1 MSIRLTVIE
10 LSQLPVSIPPE
21 RAEFV
26 RSLLAIGAQKYH
38 DKHPFHRRM
47 NNGQLSRVELAT
59 WATNR
64 FYYQRMIPRK
74 DGAILANM
82 TDPAIRRRWRQRI
95 VEQDGTTEDDAGLTA
110 WLALITAL
118 GGDAQRAWDDSAVLP
133 GVRFAV
139 DAYLRFCQ
147 TRPWIDA
154 VASSLTE
161 LFAPH
166 LHALRVEVFPVHY
179 PWVDQAGLQYF
190 KRRIS
195 QANADVSHGLSL
207 VLEHC
212 KGAEAEAIA
221 QQCLS
226 FKCDL
231 LWSLLDAIEHHC
243 ACGPRELA

>member
-1 MSIRLTVIE
+1 MDLAK
-10 LSQLPVSIPPE
+10 LPIVVAPE
-21 RAEFV
+21 RIEFV
-26 RSLLAIGAQKYH
+26 QSLLEIGDRKYH

-47 NNGQLSRVELAT
+47 NEGRCTRDELSC
-59 WATNR
+59 WALNR

-74 DGAILANM
+74 DAAILANL

-95 VEQDGTTEDDAGLTA
+95 VEQDGTSESDAGLTA
-110 WLALITAL
+110 WLHLVTAV
-118 GGDAQRAWDDSAVLP
+118 GGDSQHAWDDRYILP

-147 TRPWIDA
+147 TQPWIDA

-166 LHALRVEVFPVHY
+166 LHALRVEVFPKVY
-179 PWVDQAGLQYF
+179 PWVDQSGLDYF

-195 QANADVSHGLSL
+195 QANADVSHGLGL
-207 VLEHC
+207 VLAHC
-212 KGAEAEAIA
+212 TTPSAEARARE
-221 QQCLS
+221 CLE

-243 ACGPRELA
+243 DAMKSAKS